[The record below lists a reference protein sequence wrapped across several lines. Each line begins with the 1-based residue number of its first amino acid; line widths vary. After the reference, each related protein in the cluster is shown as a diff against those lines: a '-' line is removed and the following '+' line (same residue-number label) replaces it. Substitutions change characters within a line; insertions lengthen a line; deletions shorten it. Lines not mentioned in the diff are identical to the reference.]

1 MRRKRQM
8 SELPWWKTGAV
19 YQIYP
24 RSFQDTDGDGIGNLS
39 GIEQRLDYIARLGVQ
54 AIWLS
59 PVHPSPQADF
69 GYDVADYL
77 GVDPIFGSLDDLL
90 RLIREAHARGL
101 KVLLDGVFNHTSDAH
116 AWFQDSRASRT
127 SAKRSWYLWRDGVN
141 GGPPNNW
148 ASTFGGSA
156 WTFDEATGQY
166 YLHSFLP
173 SQPDLNWRE
182 PAVVDAVLAV
192 LQTWFERGVDGFRL
206 DVFNC
211 YLKDATLRSNPR
223 RWHPGGLF
231 YGYIGQHHVHDRD
244 QPDLS
249 DVLGRMRSL
258 ADAHGAV
265 LVGETLDEN
274 FRYEKAGDYVGAQL
288 LHMDFHFGL
297 LHSRWSAKALL
308 HGISAQLERLPSD
321 GWPTWVLSNHDFKRH
336 PTRWGG
342 GDARA
347 KATAVLATCLRGTPF
362 LYYGEELGMP
372 EARLRRSEIVDPPGK
387 RFWPFFKGRDGART
401 PMQWDGSERGG
412 FTEGVPWLPLG
423 SDVAERSVASQ
434 EGDGLS
440 VLETYR
446 SLLALRKSF
455 AALAAGRQSSLSA
468 LGGVLSWRRQAEE
481 PDGPAVWVAV
491 NCTGTEVSWT
501 VPRGETCARVLF
513 RTGTGSA
520 EGKVLRLSPDE
531 AVVLESAGV

>member
-1 MRRKRQM
+1 M
-8 SELPWWKTGAV
+8 SDLPWWKTGAV

-24 RSFQDTDGDGIGNLS
+24 RSFQDSDGDGIGDLR
-39 GIEQRLDYIARLGVQ
+39 GIERRLDYIAELGVE

-77 GVDPIFGSLDDLL
+77 GVDPVFGSLDDLL

-101 KVLLDGVFNHTSDAH
+101 KVLLDGVFNHTSDQH
-116 AWFQDSRASRT
+116 AWFEDSRSSRT
-127 SAKRSWYLWRDGVN
+127 ASKRSWYIWRDGVN

-156 WTFDEATGQY
+156 WTLDPPTGQY

-173 SQPDLNWRE
+173 EQPDLNWRE
-182 PAVVDAVLAV
+182 PAVVDAVLDV
-192 LQTWFERGVDGFRL
+192 LQVWFERGVDGFRL

-211 YLKDATLRSNPR
+211 YLKDEALRSNPR

-244 QPDLS
+244 QADLR

-297 LHSRWSAKALL
+297 LHSRWTADALFK
-308 HGISAQLERLPSD
+308 GISAQLDRLPSD

-347 KATAVLATCLRGTPF
+347 KAAAVLATCLRGTPY

-401 PMQWDGSERGG
+401 PMQWDGSPSGG
-412 FTEGVPWLPLG
+412 FTGGRPWLPLG
-423 SDVAERSVASQ
+423 ADVAERSVASQ
-434 EGDGLS
+434 EGVGRS

-446 SLLALRKSF
+446 SLLALRLSC
-455 AALAAGRQSSLSA
+455 APLAAGSQTSLSA
-468 LGGVLSWRRQAEE
+468 RAGVLSWRREAPQ
-481 PDGPAVWVAV
+481 DGAAPVWVAM
-491 NCTGTEVSWT
+491 NCTGAEVSWT

-520 EGKVLRLSPDE
+520 EGKTVRLAADE
-531 AVVLESAGV
+531 AVVLESGPA